1 MPEVVAGGWFAR
13 HGMSLSPGGR
23 LGQYPPDKMA
33 DAHSNTN
40 SESYIH
46 LCTQMYNPPH
56 TPSGRSCLSPPAG
69 FNPPRSR
76 QPLGLHGHRTS
87 SLLSRWPG
95 TYLPTAESEFC
106 KSHSGTLAPL
116 TIISTRRCGRQ
127 NSEVAV
133 DRSRSNRA
141 CTFRAGLV
149 SSSRVRITWNF

>member
-56 TPSGRSCLSPPAG
+56 TPSGRSCLSPSAG

-116 TIISTRRCGRQ
+116 TIISMRPTKFGGR
-127 NSEVAV
+127 V
-133 DRSRSNRA
+133 DRSALQSCVHFSRGTRS
-141 CTFRAGLV
+141 GL
-149 SSSRVRITWNF
+149 SSSPR

>member
-46 LCTQMYNPPH
+46 LCTQMYNPHHPPLR
-56 TPSGRSCLSPPAG
+56 TELPFSFRRLQPSPVSPTT
-69 FNPPRSR
+69 R
-76 QPLGLHGHRTS
+76 LHGHRTS
-87 SLLSRWPG
+87 SLLSRRAG

-106 KSHSGTLAPL
+106 KSHHPHPPSPPALAPL
-116 TIISTRRCGRQ
+116 TIISKWKRPRNSTRIFM
-127 NSEVAV
+127 
-133 DRSRSNRA
+133 DRTHMQR
-141 CTFRAGLV
+141 G
-149 SSSRVRITWNF
+149 